1 MATDNPVDIV
11 ISWVD
16 GNDPVHKR
24 KREAFTKDVEFAS
37 CQDVGGSTRFA
48 DIGEIRYCI
57 ASINRN
63 LDFVRKIFIITDG
76 QEPDLGSFLSRN
88 FKGETIPIEIVDHKT
103 IFRGYEEFL
112 PTFNSRAIE
121 TLMWRIPGL
130 SEEFIYLNDDFL
142 IMKPCFKEDFF
153 KDGKVI
159 CYADWYLTAV
169 SRLLRFFKPKKNGH
183 KPISFKESMTN
194 ALTMTGGGHRFLML
208 SHCPRAL
215 KRSAFEDFFSRHP
228 EAIIR
233 NIRHKLRHKDQYNSQ
248 EILYLNEYKAGR
260 CIIESPSEKLLFMTP
275 KRKKNYTSRKLKSFE
290 DKQDCRFCC
299 FNSLDQATSEDREM
313 IISWIRSHL
322 GITE

>member
-76 QEPDLGSFLSRN
+76 QDPDLGSFLSRN

-112 PTFNSRAIE
+112 R
-121 TLMWRIPGL
+121 
-130 SEEFIYLNDDFL
+130 
-142 IMKPCFKEDFF
+142 F
-153 KDGKVI
+153 KDKGSLGHQIGIECHEFPMLNNSVDFVLQPGMVF
-159 CYADWYLTAV
+159 C
-169 SRLLRFFKPKKNGH
+169 SEPKLWFPN
-183 KPISFKESMTN
+183 EVYM
-194 ALTMTGGGHRFLML
+194 RV
-208 SHCPRAL
+208 
-215 KRSAFEDFFSRHP
+215 EDMVLVT
-228 EAIIR
+228 EDGI
-233 NIRHKLRHKDQYNSQ
+233 
-248 EILYLNEYKAGR
+248 EILSK
-260 CIIESPSEKLLFMTP
+260 
-275 KRKKNYTSRKLKSFE
+275 
-290 DKQDCRFCC
+290 
-299 FNSLDQATSEDREM
+299 
-313 IISWIRSHL
+313 
-322 GITE
+322 